1 MSWCLPA
8 LLSPGMAMIVP
19 HLKAPFTL
27 YSQPRHSQQ
36 RGEHTHQS
44 LAFSYL
50 CFLRVCGKFPFF
62 HTLAP
67 KKELMS
73 SFFLPWTWQT
83 AVWMQ
88 RIGERQEGEKAQV
101 LLSLAEVQSC
111 HSRSHILLKAP
122 ASNTVTAVGMQ
133 PSYKAL
139 RFLSY
144 QFTILKLQKLWTL
157 QFLPLSK
164 KCPFYNSRSQT
175 LWVRRSLGTVHFS

>member
-8 LLSPGMAMIVP
+8 LLSPGMEMIVP

-27 YSQPRHSQQ
+27 YSQPRQSAAG
-36 RGEHTHQS
+36 RAHTSEFDFQLS
-44 LAFSYL
+44 VFP
-50 CFLRVCGKFPFF
+50 PFF
-62 HTLAP
+62 SH
-67 KKELMS
+67 S
-73 SFFLPWTWQT
+73 SPQKRNWWVLFFLPWTWQT
-83 AVWMQ
+83 VVWMQ

-133 PSYKAL
+133 PSHKAL
-139 RFLSY
+139 RFLSC

-175 LWVRRSLGTVHFS
+175 LWVRRSLETVHFS